1 MKHTRGVW
9 FAPESGP
16 DESTVG
22 HLIRGAVQALPDWT
36 HGTVTT
42 RLPNGTV
49 LTQEG
54 RISTTASRLTLT
66 LTPALSGD
74 DEMVGWPQRI
84 PWDSV
89 LSVEVS

>member
-1 MKHTRGVW
+1 MSNATLGVW
-9 FAPESGP
+9 FSKEADP

-22 HLIRGAVQALPDWT
+22 HLMRGAVRALPDWT

-54 RISTTASRLTLT
+54 RINTTTDSLT

-74 DEMVGWPQRI
+74 DEMADWPRSI
-84 PWDSV
+84 PWSNV